1 MSAAGRDQH
10 DVVGERQR
18 MTASSTSNLF
28 RGDIAAAS
36 AAPPLFLTICRG
48 KTRYPRRPV
57 AGQVFLIGSGPDC
70 QLRLGGPIPTHH
82 STIRCGDGDITIQAI
97 ADSPP
102 LRVNG
107 VECRQ
112 SPVRSGDLL
121 EVGPFALSLEA
132 PLPAERSA
140 AELVDLLE
148 AEQALIDEYE
158 AGRLRG
164 GEALLNAVRRRSAEL
179 ERTSREPAAAFLDDL
194 ESAVDL
200 LHDFSAEM
208 ERRAGRTSEREA
220 GFASAARR
228 LLEAQHRL
236 AAQIEAIQRRLAEA
250 DRKQA
255 PPLKKVA

>member
-1 MSAAGRDQH
+1 MTGRLTSDLSPG
-10 DVVGERQR
+10 DG
-18 MTASSTSNLF
+18 ASPP
-28 RGDIAAAS
+28 

-48 KTRYPRRPV
+48 KTRYPRRPIEGD
-57 AGQVFLIGSGPDC
+57 AFLIGSGRQC
-70 QLRLGGPIPTHH
+70 QLRLGGPVPAHH
-82 STIRCGDGDITIQAI
+82 STIRCAEGEAVIETI

-112 SPVRSGDLL
+112 SPVRSGDLI
-121 EVGPFALSLEA
+121 EVGPFALSVEA
-132 PLPAERSA
+132 PLPAERTA

-148 AEQALIDEYE
+148 AEQALVDEYE

-179 ERTSREPAAAFLDDL
+179 SRTSAEPAGDFLEDL

-200 LHDFSAEM
+200 LQDFSAEM
-208 ERRAGRTSEREA
+208 ERRAGRVSEREA
-220 GFASAARR
+220 GFARAARR

-236 AAQIEAIQRRLAEA
+236 AAQIEAVQRRLAA
-250 DRKQA
+250 LDREQPA
-255 PPLKKVA
+255 PLRKVA